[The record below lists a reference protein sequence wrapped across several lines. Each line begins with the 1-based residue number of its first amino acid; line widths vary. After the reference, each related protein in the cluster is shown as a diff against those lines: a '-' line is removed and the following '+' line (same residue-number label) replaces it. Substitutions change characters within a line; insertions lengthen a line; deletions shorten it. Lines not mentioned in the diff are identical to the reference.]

1 MSETTTTET
10 AAEATVEGGEQK
22 QDTGKTFTHEQQAE
36 VNRIVQERVQ
46 RVEAKYADYNDL
58 KTRADGAKTLEDRVG
73 TLEGELTTTRAES
86 ARNRVA
92 AKFGIST
99 ERGPKDEPSDA
110 EVLLTG
116 SDEAA
121 MTVIAERF
129 AGRAADTKKNGNV
142 ARNEGDTKTTGNA
155 DSDELELVSQLFGG
169 SA

>member
-1 MSETTTTET
+1 MSETTNTD
-10 AAEATVEGGEQK
+10 AGAEATVEGGEQK
-22 QDTGKTFTHEQQAE
+22 QEAATFSQAD
-36 VNRIVQERVQ
+36 VDRIVKERIQ
-46 RVEAKYADYNDL
+46 RVESKYSDYNDL
-58 KTRADGAKTLEDRVG
+58 KAKADGAKTLEDRVG
-73 TLEGELTTTRAES
+73 TLEGELTTTRAEA

-110 EVLLTG
+110 ELFLTG

-121 MTVIAERF
+121 MTKIAERI

-142 ARNEGDTKTTGNA
+142 ARNEGDTKTTGNTNV
-155 DSDELELVSQLFGG
+155 DEFEVVSQLFGG

>member
-1 MSETTTTET
+1 MSETTTPEAGTEVT
-10 AAEATVEGGEQK
+10 PEVGEQEQEATL
-22 QDTGKTFTHEQQAE
+22 TQAD
-36 VNRIVQERVQ
+36 VDRIVKERIA
-46 RVEAKYADYNDL
+46 RVEAKYSDYNDL
-58 KTRADGAKTLEDRVG
+58 KAKADGAKTLEDRVG
-73 TLEGELTTTRAES
+73 TLEGELTTTRAEA

-110 EVLLTG
+110 ELFLTG

-121 MTVIAERF
+121 MTKIAERI

-142 ARNEGDTKTTGNA
+142 ARNEGDTKTTGNTNG
-155 DSDELELVSQLFGG
+155 DEFEVVSQLFGG